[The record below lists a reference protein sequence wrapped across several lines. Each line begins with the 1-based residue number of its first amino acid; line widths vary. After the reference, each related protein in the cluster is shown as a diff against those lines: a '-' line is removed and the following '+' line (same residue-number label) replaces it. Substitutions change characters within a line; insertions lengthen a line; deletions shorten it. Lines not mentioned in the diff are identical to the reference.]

1 MNTDTVRLNITLPKN
16 LLMVIDQM
24 SGPRK
29 RSAFISEAIELKI
42 KQTRQEALK
51 NQLVEGYQDRRQE
64 SLDLSSEFEPADLEG
79 WDDY

>member
-1 MNTDTVRLNITLPKN
+1 MSTENVRLNINLPKH
-16 LLMVIDQM
+16 LVMVMDQM

-42 KQTRQEALK
+42 NQIRQETLK
-51 NQLVEGYQDRRQE
+51 NNLVEGYTVRHQE